1 MIDIPLGRRQPHD
14 RRTAWLIWLLL
25 AAVVGSLSV
34 IGPALADEPP
44 RCPVQECP
52 DPPPP
57 VDAPPDPL
65 GSYPRV
71 VQDLALQGAAAEVG
85 TLYLASDAPPAPHNW
100 LWQIEPDCDVRGG
113 DCVPG
118 NFCAEEGGGVYM
130 QIDVKPIAQS
140 GPPATPEVPSPDR
153 VVSPPPAP
161 GRSAAFPPPDDLI
174 PAGSPY
180 GTWLPAN
187 PGCVIIDALPLPPTP
202 EEVYEVFTTL
212 PIPALT
218 LMHQPPEVGLVNLP
232 EIFYTTDPDAATF
245 TFDVRG
251 YAVTLD
257 TFVAQFRWYTGD
269 LRGPTNIPVILTSE
283 GPGLPYPNQ
292 YVTHTYLQR
301 GTYTA
306 ALETIWQATYSIDG
320 GPDYAS
326 LGSVTTV
333 GAEAVIQILEARPVL
348 VDPYGD

>member
-1 MIDIPLGRRQPHD
+1 MTSLPLVPRRPDGRR
-14 RRTAWLIWLLL
+14 TVWMIWLLL
-25 AAVVGSLSV
+25 ALVVSSVSIIRPAV
-34 IGPALADEPP
+34 ADEPP

-65 GSYPRV
+65 GSYPLV
-71 VQDLALQGAAAEVG
+71 VQDLALQGAAAQVG
-85 TLYLASDAPPAPHNW
+85 TLYLASDAPPAPHYW
-100 LWQIEPDCDVRGG
+100 LWRIEPDCDVRGG

-118 NFCAEEGGGVYM
+118 NFCAEQGGGVFM
-130 QIDVKPIAQS
+130 QIEVMPIAQP
-140 GPPATPEVPSPDR
+140 GPAPTAEAPTPEP
-153 VVSPPPAP
+153 VVEPPPAP
-161 GRSAAFPPPDDLI
+161 GRAAPFREPPDGT
-174 PAGSPY
+174 PVGATY
-180 GTWLPAN
+180 TTWLPAN
-187 PGCVIIDALPLPPTP
+187 PGCVVIDALPLPPTP

-212 PIPALT
+212 PIPELT

-232 EIFYTTDPDAATF
+232 EIFYTTDPDTATF
-245 TFDVRG
+245 TFDIRG

-306 ALETIWQATYSIDG
+306 ALEAIWQATYSIDG

-333 GAEAVIQILEARPVL
+333 GAEAVIQILEASPVL